1 VPSIR
6 LETVIA
12 APTGECF
19 DLSLSIDAHTASM
32 SSSGERAIAGVTS
45 GVLKLGDTVTWRAR
59 HFGIAF
65 RMTSAITEYQYP
77 HRFVDEQQR
86 GPFRRWWHE
95 HTFTALANGATQMTD
110 VVEFRSPLGPLGS
123 MADRLVLDHYMP
135 HLLRQRNAWLK
146 STLEARG

>member
-1 VPSIR
+1 M
-6 LETVIA
+6 IA
-12 APTGECF
+12 APVGDCF
-19 DLSLSIDAHTASM
+19 ALALSADAHAASM
-32 SSSGERAIAGVTS
+32 TASGERAIGAVTS
-45 GVLKLGDTVTWRAR
+45 GVMRLGDTVTWRAR

-65 RMTSAITEYQYP
+65 RMTSAITECDYP

-95 HTFTALANGATQMTD
+95 RTFTVMATGATQMTD

-123 MADRLVLDHYMP
+123 MADRLVLDRYLP

-146 STLEARG
+146 NALEARS